1 MSSGDEEAHK
11 APGTTSNEPYKA
23 MSDQGSTANENK
35 QLGSIDTSFFLVGVG
50 ASAGGLD
57 AIKAMMSGL
66 PDSWPHSLVIVQHL
80 APDYKSLMAE
90 LLQRETALNVVEVRQ
105 GMEIEPGHIYL
116 IPPKSNIIIEGT
128 SQDNSS
134 HTTSIEMR
142 ADTPMRFELVSQ
154 AVRDQLNLP
163 IDLFFHSL
171 AEAVGERAVAVILSG
186 AGSDGSRGLMDVK
199 NVGGLVVA
207 QHPATAEFASMPS
220 SAIQTGNVD
229 LILPAHEIVEEL
241 TRYFKAR
248 TSHAG
253 LEELFSDDLEGK
265 LVTAI
270 LEAVSNHTHVNY
282 SCYKLPT
289 LRRRIARR
297 MVLGGYKSLTDYLG
311 QLEKDAEECQKLG
324 REFLVGVTSFFRDLP
339 AWEFLRD
346 MTFAKMFA
354 SGPDDQPVKVWS
366 VGCSTGEEAYTIAC
380 MLDVFRE
387 TRGITR
393 DFRIF
398 ATDLNVN
405 SIEFARKALYPTSSL
420 ADVPSEYRGRLF
432 RFMTDG
438 VSINPEIRKR
448 VVVAPHDATQHPP
461 YIGSDLIICRNTL
474 IYLSAPEQNRL
485 IDNFSYSL
493 NEGGTLFLGLSESA
507 DRGASHFAT
516 TSKRFRIYSNDF
528 PQRRPIGGQIKG
540 NKYFEPISRFNS
552 PNNSANA
559 VSDASKNLKDLDFL
573 DQILRVANTF
583 AIVADSHNRIIKTV
597 GNYKR
602 ILQLPE
608 NGFSDS
614 LAELLPPP
622 VNTVV
627 IQGLRSHAARTEQGW
642 HTRVMFEDQSETIA
656 LNISIRALGNAEGAH
671 SQSIITVRFESVSH
685 LPKNDDAKT
694 DSLEATNREATLEAE
709 LLVTRQAL
717 ETSIS
722 ELAQSNEELQSTN
735 EELMAT
741 NEELQA
747 TNEEMQSVN
756 EELYAIN
763 AEFTEKINELEAANA
778 DIDSLLENASVHAIF
793 VDSRLC
799 IRRFSKHSSSL
810 FSLEEKDLGRPLDHF
825 SSRLKS
831 SDHLKLLDTMRSS
844 IQWAQDALSAGV
856 SNPTPRTGD
865 QFQCEDLDGN
875 VYIARV
881 KSYGDAGRRTRGAM
895 VSFVDVTEQKLLR
908 DEVEDYNRILEGVLE
923 AQMAGYWDWNIPADT
938 EYLSPAF
945 KAMFGYE
952 DHEMEN
958 TPDAWQKIIYPEDLP
973 GVLEVFDA
981 HIKSKG
987 KIPYDNEVRYYHKDG
1002 SIVWVWCRGAVVE
1015 WAKDGSPVRMVGCH
1029 IDITS
1034 LKEREVRV
1042 KEEAEEIRHFTFIA
1056 AHDLREPLTTT
1067 DNYTALLEDRLKDSA
1082 DDLTKR
1088 LLDTLRSNNNR
1099 MRRLVR
1105 GILEFGSLFN
1115 DDAEFEQVD
1124 MNAMFGEALEIINDM
1139 AGNEDAEIRI
1149 GPLPS
1154 VDGKPTLLTQ
1164 VALNLLS
1171 NSLKYRQ
1178 KDVPPRVSVYAYE
1191 TTSEHI
1197 IVVSDNGIGIEPKFR
1212 EKVFEMFSRLHAM
1225 HEYDGIGLGLAACR
1239 KILALHGGR
1248 IWIEDQEAQGTCF
1261 KIALKKQPKGRI
1273 KHDDVRDNPSD

>member
-1 MSSGDEEAHK
+1 MSDGDEDAHK
-11 APGTTSNEPYKA
+11 APGTTSNEPDKTTT
-23 MSDQGSTANENK
+23 DQGSNAGEDK
-35 QLGSIDTSFFLVGVG
+35 QIGSIDPSFYLVGVG

-57 AIKAMMSGL
+57 AIKAMLSGL

-90 LLQRETALNVVEVRQ
+90 LLQRETALRVVEVEQ
-105 GMEIEPGHIYL
+105 GMEVEPGHIYL

-128 SQDNSS
+128 SQSS
-134 HTTSIEMR
+134 STPVAQH
-142 ADTPMRFELVSQ
+142 DTRSDAPMRFELVSQ
-154 AVRDQLNLP
+154 IVRDQLNLP

-171 AEAVGERAVAVILSG
+171 AEAVGDRAVAVVLSG
-186 AGSDGSRGLMDVK
+186 AGSDGSRGLMAVK
-199 NVGGLVVA
+199 DVGGLVIA
-207 QHPATAEFASMPS
+207 QHPSAAEFSSMPS
-220 SAIQTGNVD
+220 SAIHTGTVD
-229 LILPAHEIVEEL
+229 LIVQADEIVDEV
-241 TRYFKAR
+241 TKYIKAR
-248 TSHAG
+248 TGHNG
-253 LEELFSDDLEGK
+253 LEQLFADENNTDL
-265 LVTAI
+265 LSAI
-270 LEAVSNHTHVNY
+270 LEAVSNHTQVNY
-282 SCYKLPT
+282 ASYKLPT

-297 MVLGGYKSLTDYLG
+297 MVLGEHKSLTDYLDRL
-311 QLEKDAEECQKLG
+311 QKDSDECIKLG

-354 SGPDDQPVKVWS
+354 AGPDDQPLKVWS

-387 TRGITR
+387 TRGIKR

-398 ATDLNVN
+398 ATDLNV
-405 SIEFARKALYPTSSL
+405 SAIDFARKALYPTSTL
-420 ADVPSEYRGRLF
+420 ADVPTEYRGRMF

-438 VSINPEIRKR
+438 VSINPDIRKR

-474 IYLSAPEQNRL
+474 IYLSATEQNRL

-507 DRGASHFAT
+507 DRSASSFST
-516 TSKRFRIYSNDF
+516 LSKRFRIYSNDF

-540 NKYFEPISRFNS
+540 NKYFEPMNS
-552 PNNSANA
+552 LRSVSTPASA
-559 VSDASKNLKDLDFL
+559 VSNAGKNLKELDFL
-573 DQILRVANTF
+573 DQILRTANTC
-583 AIVADSHNRIIKTV
+583 AIVVNSNNRIVKTV

-602 ILQLPE
+602 ILNLPE
-608 NGFSDS
+608 SGFSDN
-614 LAELLPPP
+614 LTDLLPHPI
-622 VNTVV
+622 NTVV
-627 IQGLRSHAARTEQGW
+627 IQGLRSNAAGREGGW
-642 HTRVMFEDQSETIA
+642 QSRIIFDAPSETLA
-656 LNISIRALGNAEGAH
+656 LNINIRTLANATGTHSESILT
-671 SQSIITVRFESVSH
+671 IRFEPVAQPSS
-685 LPKNDDAKT
+685 DEAE
-694 DSLEATNREATLEAE
+694 DSKEAHTSEREASLEAE

-722 ELAQSNEELQSTN
+722 ELAESNEELQSTN

-763 AEFTEKINELEAANA
+763 TEFTEKINELEAANA

-793 VDSRLC
+793 VDSRLS
-799 IRRFSKHSSSL
+799 IRRFSNHSSSL
-810 FSLEEKDLGRPLDHF
+810 FSLEQKDLGRPLDHF

-831 SDHLKLLDTMRSS
+831 GDHLKLLETMRRS
-844 IQWAQDALSAGV
+844 IQWAQDAMNAGI
-856 SNPTPRTGD
+856 SNPLPRPGD

-881 KSYGDAGRRTRGAM
+881 KSYGEAGRRTRGAM

-908 DEVEDYNRILEGVLE
+908 DELEENNRVLEGVLE
-923 AQMAGYWDWNIPADT
+923 SQMAGYWDWNIPANT

-945 KAMFGYE
+945 KAMFGYA
-952 DHEMEN
+952 DDEMEN
-958 TPDAWQKIIYPEDLP
+958 SPEAWQKIIHPDDLA
-973 GVLEVFDA
+973 GVLETFDA
-981 HIKSKG
+981 HVKSRG
-987 KIPYDNEVRYYHKDG
+987 KVPYDNEVRYYHKDG

-1015 WAKDGSPVRMVGCH
+1015 WANDGSAVRMVGCH
-1029 IDITS
+1029 VDITA
-1034 LKEREVRV
+1034 LKEREIRV

-1124 MNAMFGEALEIINDM
+1124 MNAMFGEALEIISDM
-1139 AGNEDAEIRI
+1139 AGNDDAEIHI
-1149 GPLPS
+1149 APLPT
-1154 VDGKPTLLTQ
+1154 VIGKPTLLTQ

-1171 NSLKYRQ
+1171 NSIKYRQ
-1178 KDVPPRVSVYAYE
+1178 KDVPPKVSVYAYE
-1191 TTSEHI
+1191 TTLEHV
-1197 IVVSDNGIGIEPKFR
+1197 IVVTDNGIGIEPKFR

-1239 KILALHGGR
+1239 RILALHGGR

-1273 KHDDVRDNPSD
+1273 KHDNVRDNPSD